1 MTKQETN
8 ITKEKEIIK
17 FTNEEMGVNVRGFID
32 KNGIPMFNVEDIARG
47 VKGRYVQQKN
57 NKEYIR
63 FINIKTD
70 LEKFNFPIE
79 SGKDFIS
86 ESAMYLL
93 L

>member
-1 MTKQETN
+1 MVSMTKQETN

-57 NKEYIR
+57 NVASFLAGSFHNSACLCKH
-63 FINIKTD
+63 
-70 LEKFNFPIE
+70 NFALHR
-79 SGKDFIS
+79 GKLDKKRG
-86 ESAMYLL
+86 
-93 L
+93 